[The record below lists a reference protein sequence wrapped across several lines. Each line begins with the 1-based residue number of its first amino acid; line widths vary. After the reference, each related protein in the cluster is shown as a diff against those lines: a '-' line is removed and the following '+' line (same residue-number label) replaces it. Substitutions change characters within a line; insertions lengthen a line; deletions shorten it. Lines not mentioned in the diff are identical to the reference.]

1 MTWKV
6 TILGGAGY
14 GRCRP
19 SFPVLWMEMGRIHP
33 VMDHRKNIPEGNEKR
48 PVWLS
53 VLAGGRGI
61 RRKVRFEGFGAGL
74 QGFGLRRM
82 IRTP

>member
-1 MTWKV
+1 MESHHIGGSQLWKV
-6 TILGGAGY
+6 SSFFPCLMDGD
-14 GRCRP
+14 GRDP
-19 SFPVLWMEMGRIHP
+19 SC
-33 VMDHRKNIPEGNEKR
+33 NEKR

-61 RRKVRFEGFGAGL
+61 RCKVRFEGFGARL